1 MIRFF
6 FLVVYNIFMF
16 VVNKFRYGSRWSS
29 HWLQRISPSAN
40 VKIFGNGC
48 ISIGRNN
55 EISADCDI
63 QVHGKGR
70 FSIGDGS
77 YMNRF
82 CMISAHNSVSIG
94 NHCMFGPC
102 VKIFDNNHRFSRE
115 EGVSSDLTV
124 GSVRIGDNCWI
135 ASNVIILKGAE
146 IGDNC
151 VIGAGCLISGV
162 VPSGSIVK
170 MKQEQIIQEI
180 K

>member
-6 FLVVYNIFMF
+6 FFFLYIIFMF

-102 VKIFDNNHRFSRE
+102 VKIFDNFGNESRKRHE
-115 EGVSSDLTV
+115 
-124 GSVRIGDNCWI
+124 
-135 ASNVIILKGAE
+135 ILCRK
-146 IGDNC
+146 
-151 VIGAGCLISGV
+151 S
-162 VPSGSIVK
+162 
-170 MKQEQIIQEI
+170 
-180 K
+180 

>member
-124 GSVRIGDNCWI
+124 GSVRIGNNCWI